1 MTTTQGP
8 PYPPSEPAR
17 GSGAG
22 HGSGPGSGNG
32 GPGQERGPLSG
43 NGPGGLGGVS
53 GPAAGTGG
61 AAGGDQSPGYGPGR
75 RIDRGYRPGA
85 GPARGSR
92 PGPGAPD
99 HGFGAE
105 GPGTGQFGPLPVS
118 GGRRGPGPGA
128 GDGREHGHGA
138 GPGQDT
144 GHGHQGHG
152 NGPGDGH
159 GGGPGRGSGGGHG
172 PGPGGG
178 GHGDGPGDVHGPDDN
193 GGHSHGHSHSHGP
206 AAPVSVHLRKIIG
219 AILIP
224 FAAAVVVGLVVLW
237 PGGAPAHERTGVGFD
252 RQTQEATVTK
262 VVSVDCK
269 SVNASGETPTG
280 DTSTAEGSSAQQQAT
295 GDCKKATIRVDT
307 GDDKGRTFTEIVQ
320 PDQSRQLH
328 QDEKVVV
335 AYEPSAPKDLQYSV
349 ADVNRRFPMALLA
362 GIFALAVVI
371 VGRLRGVMA
380 LVALAVSFMVLTFFI
395 LPAVLQGSNPLLV
408 AVIGASAIMLIAL
421 YMCHGLSARTSV
433 AVLGTLISLVL
444 IGVLGSLFIGWAAL
458 TGNTDDNTGL
468 IHGLYPSID
477 MSGLL
482 LAGVII
488 GSLGVLDDVTVTQ
501 TSAVWELHEANPT
514 MGWRGL
520 YRAGIRIGRDH
531 IASVVNT
538 LVLAYAGAALPLL
551 LLFSIAQSSVGA
563 VANSE
568 LVAEEIVRTLVGS
581 IGLVASVPV
590 TTLLAALM
598 VSADRPGMAPLT
610 AGAPAGA
617 GPGTGAT
624 AVGAGAAPQAVA
636 ARAGKGRRRKH

>member
-1 MTTTQGP
+1 
-8 PYPPSEPAR
+8 
-17 GSGAG
+17 
-22 HGSGPGSGNG
+22 
-32 GPGQERGPLSG
+32 
-43 NGPGGLGGVS
+43 
-53 GPAAGTGG
+53 
-61 AAGGDQSPGYGPGR
+61 
-75 RIDRGYRPGA
+75 
-85 GPARGSR
+85 
-92 PGPGAPD
+92 
-99 HGFGAE
+99 
-105 GPGTGQFGPLPVS
+105 
-118 GGRRGPGPGA
+118 
-128 GDGREHGHGA
+128 
-138 GPGQDT
+138 
-144 GHGHQGHG
+144 
-152 NGPGDGH
+152 
-159 GGGPGRGSGGGHG
+159 
-172 PGPGGG
+172 
-178 GHGDGPGDVHGPDDN
+178 
-193 GGHSHGHSHSHGP
+193 
-206 AAPVSVHLRKIIG
+206 
-219 AILIP
+219 
-224 FAAAVVVGLVVLW
+224 VVGLAVLW

-262 VVSVDCK
+262 VVAVDCK
-269 SVNASGETPTG
+269 SVNASGDTPTG

-295 GDCKKATIRVDT
+295 GDCKRATIRVDT

-328 QDEKVVV
+328 QGEKVVV
-335 AYEPSAPKDLQYSV
+335 AYEPSAPRDLQYSV
-349 ADVNRRFPMALLA
+349 TDVNRRLPMALLA
-362 GIFALAVVI
+362 GIFALAVVV

-395 LPAVLQGSNPLLV
+395 LPAILQGSNPLVV

-444 IGVLGSLFIGWAAL
+444 IGILGSGFIGWAAL

-501 TSAVWELHEANPT
+501 TSAVWELHAANPT

-551 LLFSIAQSSVGA
+551 LLFSIAQSSVGT

-598 VSADRPGMAPLT
+598 VSADRPGTASLA
-610 AGAPAGA
+610 AGAATGA
-617 GPGTGAT
+617 GPGTPAT
-624 AVGAGAAPQAVA
+624 AGAGAGAAAQSAP